1 MRLKL
6 DNCVRQTG
14 QLRRMHLVVSSSQT
28 IGGMP
33 PPMGN
38 STLCLSPSWA
48 LQCSQFYHTGWYTG
62 CPLKKL
68 PFLNISIPSQYDIF
82 GPAGLRIM
90 TTLSILHNKDLSDQ
104 GGLDHFYQLLV
115 QTGNEISNGFC
126 LEYFLKGNFCGASS
140 LPIFIN
146 KKETKLQ
153 LELLIHEILQ
163 KASGWLWYIFLFCP
177 ENGDGQINKPP
188 CKWE

>member
-1 MRLKL
+1 MGNNCDNCGVKRKSRRSLKLHHTRAETIVQKNEVCSMRLKL

-82 GPAGLRIM
+82 GPAGLLIM

-126 LEYFLKGNFCGASS
+126 LEYFLKGNFWGASS
-140 LPIFIN
+140 LQFSL
-146 KKETKLQ
+146 TKR
-153 LELLIHEILQ
+153 
-163 KASGWLWYIFLFCP
+163 
-177 ENGDGQINKPP
+177 KPR
-188 CKWE
+188 CS